1 VVKYITRWKL
11 KGQPLSDLEKAKHCI
26 DLLIEIHKRQM
37 KITIEVDGTDA
48 EEIMAMLQR
57 ASEAV
62 EKLEAILEEFED
74 ADKV

>member
-1 VVKYITRWKL
+1 
-11 KGQPLSDLEKAKHCI
+11 
-26 DLLIEIHKRQM
+26 
-37 KITIEVDGTDA
+37 
-48 EEIMAMLQR
+48 MAMLQR